1 MEWRADEGLCPGG
14 FRFCGLF
21 PFLSLTSR
29 TRPPVDRHSYRH
41 GRGRAGTHPAAGH
54 HTSSLTFSLEI
65 SMKELLTFETM
76 ITPKIITVV
85 YYIALLMVFAFGI
98 SLIFNERSVIMGIFK
113 GVVTIALG
121 SLGVRVYCE
130 LCIVFFKMNESLAEL
145 RKK

>member
-1 MEWRADEGLCPGG
+1 
-14 FRFCGLF
+14 
-21 PFLSLTSR
+21 
-29 TRPPVDRHSYRH
+29 
-41 GRGRAGTHPAAGH
+41 
-54 HTSSLTFSLEI
+54 
-65 SMKELLTFETM
+65 MKELLTFETM